1 MSNGEK
7 KTKDVWDKMDILGKL
22 LTGIVLGMLTIV
34 IKLGADKI
42 QQGSEQVAQ
51 AQKNGQLVQ
60 SLVSDLSKPEGGIRQ
75 DIAII
80 ALDRSIGAKDPELV
94 LDIAEQIVR
103 NRPKEQNGQ
112 IARVVAFQIIER
124 RNPDRADQIKSE
136 LLGSI
141 ADTGE
146 QRDKLI
152 SNADTSSQPE
162 KPQDPDS
169 KLISA
174 AFPKIVYLQFQGD
187 LKRTLVEEFRKS
199 LNDQGLPSPGVQR
212 VTGSVANNVRF
223 FNDED
228 REQAKVLAAKAKEFF
243 ESKGCPIEFQLNDL
257 SNSKF
262 KTQKGHFEIWIN
274 TNCNK

>member
-7 KTKDVWDKMDILGKL
+7 KTKDFWDKMDIIGKL
-22 LTGIVLGMLTIV
+22 LTGVVLGLLTIV

-42 QQGSEQVAQ
+42 QHGSEQVAE

-80 ALDRSIGAKDPELV
+80 ALDRSIGGKDPELV

-103 NRPKEQNGQ
+103 NRPKEQNDQ
-112 IARVVAFQIIER
+112 LARVVAFQIIER
-124 RNPDRADQIKSE
+124 RNPPRADKIKGE

-141 ADTGE
+141 AETAE

-162 KPQDPDS
+162 KPPDPDS
-169 KLISA
+169 RLISA
-174 AFPKIVYLQFQGD
+174 AFPTIVYLQFQGE

-199 LNDQGLPSPGVQR
+199 LSDQGFPAPGVQR
-212 VTGSVANNVRF
+212 VPGTFASNVRF

-228 REQAKVLAAKAKEFF
+228 REQAKILITKAKQFF
-243 ESKGCPIEFQLNDL
+243 ESKGCPVEFQLNDL
-257 SNSKF
+257 SSSRF

-274 TNCNK
+274 ANCNK

>member
-7 KTKDVWDKMDILGKL
+7 KTKDFWDKMDILGKL
-22 LTGIVLGMLTIV
+22 LTGIVLGVLTIV

-42 QQGSEQVAQ
+42 QQGSEQIAA

-60 SLVSDLSKPEGGIRQ
+60 SLVSDLSKPEGGIKQ

-80 ALDRSIGAKDPELV
+80 ALDRSVGAKDPDLV

-112 IARVVAFQIIER
+112 IARVVAFQIIAR
-124 RNPDRADQIKSE
+124 RNPERADQIKNE

-141 ADTGE
+141 AETTE
-146 QRDKLI
+146 QRAKLM
-152 SNADTSSQPE
+152 SNADTSAQPE
-162 KPQDPDS
+162 KPPDPDS
-169 KLISA
+169 SLISA
-174 AFPKIVYLQFQGD
+174 AFPRIVYLQFQGD

-212 VTGSVANNVRF
+212 VPGSYASNVRF

-228 REQAKVLAAKAKEFF
+228 REQAKILSATAKQFF
-243 ESKGCPIEFQLNDL
+243 DAKGCPIDFQLNDL

-274 TNCNK
+274 TNCK

>member
-7 KTKDVWDKMDILGKL
+7 KTKDFWDKMDIIGKL
-22 LTGIVLGMLTIV
+22 LTGVVLGLLTIV

-42 QQGSEQVAQ
+42 QEGSEHVAA

-60 SLVSDLSKPEGGIRQ
+60 SLVNDLSKPEGGIRQ

-80 ALDRSIGAKDPELV
+80 ALDRSIGSEDPNLV
-94 LDIAEQIVR
+94 LDIAEQLVR
-103 NRPKEQNGQ
+103 NRPKDQNGGF
-112 IARVVAFQIIER
+112 AFVAFQIIER
-124 RNPDRADQIKSE
+124 RDRARADQIKSE

-141 ADTGE
+141 AETPE

-162 KPQDPDS
+162 KSPAPDS
-169 KLISA
+169 RLISA
-174 AFPKIVYLQFQGD
+174 AFPKIVYLQFRGD

-199 LNDQGLPSPGVQR
+199 LNDQGLPSPGVER
-212 VTGSVANNVRF
+212 VAGSYASNVRF

-228 REQAKVLAAKAKEFF
+228 REQANVLATKAKQFF
-243 ESKGCPIEFQLNDL
+243 ESKGCPIEFQLTDL
-257 SNSKF
+257 SNSRF
-262 KTQKGHFEIWIN
+262 KTQKGHFEIWISA
-274 TNCNK
+274 TCKE

>member
-7 KTKDVWDKMDILGKL
+7 KTKDFWDKMDILGKL
-22 LTGIVLGMLTIV
+22 LTGIVLGVLTIV

-42 QQGSEQVAQ
+42 QQGSEQIAA

-60 SLVSDLSKPEGGIRQ
+60 SLVSDLSKPEGGIKQ

-80 ALDRSIGAKDPELV
+80 ALDRSVGAKDPDLV

-112 IARVVAFQIIER
+112 IARVVAFQIIAR
-124 RNPDRADQIKSE
+124 RNPERADQIKNE

-141 ADTGE
+141 AETTE

-152 SNADTSSQPE
+152 SNADTSAQPE
-162 KPQDPDS
+162 KPPDPDS
-169 KLISA
+169 SLISA
-174 AFPKIVYLQFQGD
+174 AFPRIVYLQFQGD

-212 VTGSVANNVRF
+212 VPGSYANNVRF

-228 REQAKVLAAKAKEFF
+228 REQAKVLAATAKQFF
-243 ESKGCPIEFQLNDL
+243 DAKGCPIEFQLNDL

-274 TNCNK
+274 TNCK